1 MAVIFYDNDHDE
13 DNAFVEG
20 MEDFDDD
27 LDDISVPLVKISDQN
42 KALQFGL
49 DETPAL
55 IYFKRQIPGIYEG
68 PMSDFKN
75 ILKWLKS
82 RKTGDFIQLVSETM
96 LEDIIEQFPYVAT
109 FFSGR
114 CDKDNTECKDKIKTI
129 TDGLETINDDV
140 NNVGIEFVK
149 TRERRLAKKE
159 YGVTSFPALGL
170 FRNGHYLGFD
180 ADLTNPMQ
188 VRGLFLG

>member
-1 MAVIFYDNDHDE
+1 MIFYDNDHDE

>member
-1 MAVIFYDNDHDE
+1 MIFYDNDHDE

-114 CDKDNTECKDKIKTI
+114 CDKDNTECKEKIKTI

>member
-1 MAVIFYDNDHDE
+1 MIFYDNDHDE

-114 CDKDNTECKDKIKTI
+114 CDKDNTECKEKIRTI

>member
-1 MAVIFYDNDHDE
+1 MIFYDNDHDE

-55 IYFKRQIPGIYEG
+55 IYFTRQIPGIYEG

-114 CDKDNTECKDKIKTI
+114 CDKDNTECKEKIKTI

-188 VRGLFLG
+188 VGVLFIG